1 MWMNLTIFYST
12 TCFEILKQVDTF
24 FLSFKL
30 STLSKQNCNEFFKHC
45 TMEDLFQKCFAVFLP
60 WGNEFICKY
69 FSETAYLKKVLL
81 RKSTN
86 IPSCSHCSRAENSSL
101 EKLRYLS
108 FISNLSWIFRKQIPR
123 DCLLLPSPFPQ
134 YRYFLYTPLTS
145 RFRKYTKNLPQFRTL
160 TVVRQRQQLSPYW
173 KQTVR
178 LTSPSFSEGW
188 GPFNHPPTSAPQRF
202 SGTQRFAIRSPAW
215 PLKRYQAS
223 GSVKDSLSL
232 CDWSTVSKAAVLS
245 GSESNLWFFALHG
258 SDSETEKKTKQ
269 NKKVRL
275 SLLCPEHFSFL
286 NNWNFEESLILPL
299 DSFSTFY
306 DHS

>member
-1 MWMNLTIFYST
+1 MFSQYFYHEEMNLFVNIS
-12 TCFEILKQVDTF
+12 
-24 FLSFKL
+24 
-30 STLSKQNCNEFFKHC
+30 
-45 TMEDLFQKCFAVFLP
+45 QK
-60 WGNEFICKY
+60 
-69 FSETAYLKKVLL
+69 LL

-108 FISNLSWIFRKQIPR
+108 LISNFSWIFRKQIPR
-123 DCLLLPSPFPQ
+123 DSVLLPSPFPQ

-178 LTSPSFSEGW
+178 LTSPSFTEGW

-223 GSVKDSLSL
+223 GSEKDSLSL

-258 SDSETEKKTKQ
+258 SDSETEKKKQTKRCDW
-269 NKKVRL
+269 VCCAL
-275 SLLCPEHFSFL
+275 SILVFLTIEILKHLWYYHLIVFQLSMTIANSNSVLFPKFSRKLFWSDL
-286 NNWNFEESLILPL
+286 QIKIERKQKYDNCWFEWRK
-299 DSFSTFY
+299 Y
-306 DHS
+306 

>member
-1 MWMNLTIFYST
+1 MSLIIFYST
-12 TCFEILKQVDTF
+12 TCFEILKQVGTF

-30 STLSKQNCNEFFKHC
+30 STLEIKLQRILQTLHDGTSSA
-45 TMEDLFQKCFAVFLP
+45 DVFAVFSP
-60 WGNEFICKY
+60 WANEFICKC
-69 FSETAYLKKVLL
+69 FSETAYL
-81 RKSTN
+81 RKRFCWENQRIFLPIHIVQQRKAIRSK
-86 IPSCSHCSRAENSSL
+86 SCLDYHSLVTSVEFLEN
-101 EKLRYLS
+101 
-108 FISNLSWIFRKQIPR
+108 NFRER

-178 LTSPSFSEGW
+178 LTSPSFTVGW

-232 CDWSTVSKAAVLS
+232 CDLSTVSKAAVLS

-258 SDSETEKKTKQ
+258 SDSETTK

-275 SLLCPEHFSFL
+275 SLLCPEHFRFL
-286 NNWNFEESLILPL
+286 KKWNFEESLR
-299 DSFSTFY
+299 
-306 DHS
+306 